1 MDFFK
6 SKEQRKADRDMEVRK
21 GLQAI
26 RRNIRSLEKDLKD
39 YRTKAVR
46 AKQISATEQLNVIRD
61 AIRRS
66 MAQIRL
72 QERQMLAIE
81 TAMQMKNQAET
92 MVQFASSMTA
102 VSTSIGDAF
111 NQVDMDVT
119 LGKYEQAMTQAQ
131 DMEERMNVFLDM
143 SSDVMSMNGEADDL
157 VSMDEIDH
165 LIDEDLQLAE
175 SGRLDE
181 KINAALRTTIQ
192 E

>member
-1 MDFFK
+1 MGLFK
-6 SKEQRKADRDMEVRK
+6 SKEQRKTERDMEVRK
-21 GLQAI
+21 GIQAI
-26 RRNIRSLEKDLKD
+26 RRNIRSLEKNLKD
-39 YRTKAVR
+39 YRIKAVR
-46 AKQISATEQLNVIRD
+46 AKQISATDQLNVIRD

-92 MVQFASSMTA
+92 MSQFASSMTA
-102 VSTSIGDAF
+102 VSTSIGEAF
-111 NQVDMDVT
+111 NQMDMDAT
-119 LGKYEQAMTQAQ
+119 LGNYEQAMNQAQ
-131 DMEERMNVFLDM
+131 DMEERMNLFLDM
-143 SSDVMSMNGEADDL
+143 SSDVMSMGGESEEL

-175 SGRLDE
+175 AGRLDE
-181 KINAALRTTIQ
+181 KINAAMRTSIK